1 MNKGEIMN
9 YKTILKMLIDAVP
22 DSLLPDLKEAV
33 DKLLDKVEVKMADNA
48 LVMAIVAKLRSG
60 MNIPDND

>member
-1 MNKGEIMN
+1 MN

>member
-1 MNKGEIMN
+1 MN

-22 DSLLPDLKEAV
+22 DSLLPDLTEAV

>member
-1 MNKGEIMN
+1 MN

-22 DSLLPDLKEAV
+22 DSLLPDLKEAA

-48 LVMAIVAKLRSG
+48 LVMAICAKLRSG